1 MYLFRTK
8 ILSLLLLAFLIA
20 PLRVNAACNFHNI
33 NGFVW
38 AYTIGWISLSC
49 QNTNPPIDYG
59 ADINFDAGPTALM
72 SGYGWSSNVG
82 WVDFQPSG
90 PYPTAPN
97 HGALFTRTAGPA
109 TSTVG
114 TITGWAKIDSLGG
127 NGWIKLGPLDIGGT
141 DYGAQI
147 GSNRAFS
154 GWSWNGGDNLDADAE
169 PERGAGWISWQGD
182 EYGGGAVARW
192 FETLYGDIYSGGN
205 IGAIFSPPAARYSAT
220 YLIQANGTI
229 DPVTITSNAGGGAP
243 YVDENFG
250 VLNLPQESNS
260 YRGSLGNLDRTGIL
274 NGYYGAVTT
283 YAGDNTSSGTL
294 GTSLVLGGK
303 IYHYTGN
310 LTIDSAITF
319 NKGAASQK
327 GSGTIIVDG
336 NLLVNVNI
344 DYEAGA
350 VGSRIDNLPSVAYL
364 VKGNVAIDPAVTS
377 LSGVFFSEGAAGI
390 TTGTTGARETDAA
403 LTVKGMLIGQKITFE
418 RLFVGA
424 DNTPSEQITFD
435 GRAIVNPPPGLA
447 DMVKGLPTLREVS
460 P

>member
-127 NGWIKLGPLDIGGT
+127 NGWIKLGPLDISGT

-154 GWSWNGGDNLDADAE
+154 GWSWNGGDNIDADAE

-229 DPVTITSNAGGGAP
+229 DPVTIISNAGGGAP

-364 VKGNVAIDPAVTS
+364 VKGNV
-377 LSGVFFSEGAAGI
+377 
-390 TTGTTGARETDAA
+390 
-403 LTVKGMLIGQKITFE
+403 
-418 RLFVGA
+418 
-424 DNTPSEQITFD
+424 
-435 GRAIVNPPPGLA
+435 
-447 DMVKGLPTLREVS
+447 
-460 P
+460 